1 MEDNIDSKKIGKSV
15 EIFKLFP
22 IPVYQTYRE
31 IDLDLSEK
39 KDVEDIIEE
48 GFNFDG
54 IHSFSKNSYIFDTK
68 LKKIKEFCE
77 EHIKAYAREIVSPKE
92 ELDFYITQSW
102 LNLTKPGQCHQMHSH
117 ANSIISGAFY
127 IQTDVGQIIE
137 CYNKSTNHNPTMM
150 VDRSPTD
157 WNSNICFNVTNNQL
171 LLFPSW
177 LVHGVPPNEHQTK
190 NVISISFNT
199 FVKGTLGDRKYLDE
213 LILH

>member
-1 MEDNIDSKKIGKSV
+1 MTNQPPIIHGVFPCPVCFIKRNLNLTVEERGEIRKIVKEGMYNNCGNSTSNNSF
-15 EIFKLFP
+15 IFN
-22 IPVYQTYRE
+22 R
-31 IDLDLSEK
+31 
-39 KDVEDIIEE
+39 
-48 GFNFDG
+48 
-54 IHSFSKNSYIFDTK
+54 K
-68 LKKIKEFCE
+68 LKKIKQFCE
-77 EHIKAYAREIVSPKE
+77 QQIKIYVEKVISPKE